1 MKNARLRKAGGN
13 VFYVFVVIFFL
24 LFTIGPIAWS
34 FIMSITPTSELSAS
48 DTILPQHPTMKNYEE
63 LLSPD
68 DQQGTIFMKGLMNSL
83 VAAALSILLGI
94 PLSILSAYPLARM
107 RFKGRQIVKYGLLVT
122 MVIPALATVIP
133 IFRIFSIFKLIDNF
147 FALAVVYVSSFL
159 PLSVWLLTSFFETI
173 PKEIEEAAE
182 IDGCGKFAVLVRI
195 VVRIS
200 YPAIFAATLI
210 VFLTT
215 WNQFLI
221 PLILSPTYATKPI
234 AIVIS
239 EFVTKASVNY
249 GLMNAGGII
258 AIIPPALIAVV
269 FRRFLVKGITAGATK
284 G

>member
-48 DTILPQHPTMKNYEE
+48 DTILPQNPTMKNYEE